1 MTRPVRWILTTVGAL
16 VLVAVGALTAA
27 SMLTDRSQ
35 WARVVMWRDA
45 DVGDRDRFPARL
57 IAHVPGDTW
66 AFAQPRDGSEYDRL
80 WAPLRH
86 RTAEGERTAPFD
98 TFLAARG
105 THAFLVLLGDTLLT
119 ERYYHGATAESVF
132 TSFSAAKSLL
142 SLLVGLAIANGAMA
156 GEDVP
161 VTTWVP
167 ELVDRDPRFAAITLR
182 HLMTMSSGLAF
193 DHDPQWR
200 DPARTYYAPDLRRV
214 AVTPRWSESPGTVF
228 RYNNYNPLL
237 VGLALERATDMSVSA
252 YLETHLWRRIGAAG
266 PASWSLD
273 SERHGFE
280 KMESGFNARAADYAR
295 LGRLMLQGGRRD
307 GVQILPDTWIARST
321 GVDGVGDPNPRYQ
334 YFWWTTAVDTMPA
347 PFWAEGRFG
356 QFIWIAPRD
365 GLVIVRLGPD
375 DGDVNWP
382 SVFTALATRLRGDT
396 P

>member
-1 MTRPVRWILTTVGAL
+1 MKSFGAL
-16 VLVAVGALTAA
+16 LLMAVSALAAA
-27 SMLTDRSQ
+27 SQLTDRSQ

-45 DVGDRDRFPARL
+45 DVGDRDRFPARP
-57 IAHVPGDTW
+57 IAHNPGDTW
-66 AFAQPRDGSEYDRL
+66 AFAQPQDRAAYDRL
-80 WAPLRH
+80 WAPIRF
-86 RTAEGERTAPFD
+86 RTSEGEQSVPFD
-98 TFLAARG
+98 TFLAQRG
-105 THAFLVLLGDTLLT
+105 THALLVLLGDTLLT
-119 ERYYHGATAESVF
+119 ERYYHGATADSVF
-132 TSFSAAKSLL
+132 TSFSVAKSLL
-142 SLLVGLAIANGAMA
+142 SLLIGIAIANGAMPD
-156 GEDVP
+156 ESMP
-161 VTTWVP
+161 VSAWVP
-167 ELVDRDPRFAAITLR
+167 ELADRDPRFAAITLQ
-182 HLMTMSSGLAF
+182 HLLTMSSGLAF
-193 DHDPQWR
+193 DHDPQWG

-237 VGLALERATDMSVSA
+237 VGLALERATGMSVSA
-252 YLETHLWRRIGAAG
+252 YFETHIWRRIGAAG

-280 KMESGFNARAADYAR
+280 KLESGFNARATDYAR

-307 GVQILPDTWIARST
+307 TAQIIPPAWIARST
-321 GVDGVGDPNPRYQ
+321 GVDSVGDPNTDYQ
-334 YFWWTTAVDTMPA
+334 YFWWTDASGAAPA

-375 DGDVNWP
+375 DGDINWP